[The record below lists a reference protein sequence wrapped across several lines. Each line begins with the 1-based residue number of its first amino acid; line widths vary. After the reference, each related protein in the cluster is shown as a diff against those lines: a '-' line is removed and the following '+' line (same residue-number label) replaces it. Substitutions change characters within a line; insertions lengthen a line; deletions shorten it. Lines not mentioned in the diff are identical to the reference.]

1 MAIRASAQTLG
12 SRGEDIAVRFL
23 TSRGYFIIDRNWRI
37 REGELDIVAKSPEQV
52 FIFIE
57 VKARS
62 SAAFGDPLEAISK
75 EKALRIQRLA
85 LAWLATH
92 QLLGAEYRI
101 DAIGILIGR
110 SGEISIDHRA
120 GVL

>member
-1 MAIRASAQTLG
+1 MAISAKAESLG
-12 SRGEDIAVRFL
+12 ARGEDMAVKFL
-23 TSRGYFIIDRNWRI
+23 TTRGYFIIERNWRI
-37 REGELDIVAKSPEQV
+37 REGELDIIAKSPDKAIV
-52 FIFIE
+52 FIE
-57 VKARS
+57 VKSRS
-62 SAAFGDPLEAISK
+62 SAAFGDSLEGISA

-110 SGEISIDHRA
+110 SGDISIDHRA
-120 GVL
+120 GIL